1 MSPDRR
7 EPLDREQIVRAAVG
21 LVDRDGLEKFTMRGL
36 GRELGVEAMALYHYF
51 PSNDALVDAI
61 VQTVVAEMRRPPAV
75 PDWQERLRAEFL
87 AYRQVAHAHPNVFP
101 LLGRRPV
108 KNPEALRPVEHML
121 DILRGAGFSPKQ
133 SLSAF
138 RTLSSYAFGYAL
150 SEIRG
155 FALEPARDGSD
166 DRFDVRTVDVE
177 RFPRM
182 REVAPHVTACD
193 HDAEFT
199 SGLNAILAGLRAEL
213 KPPADVTESLRQD
226 VA

>member
-1 MSPDRR
+1 MSSMRPQRR
-7 EPLDREQIVRAAVG
+7 VPLDREQIVRAAVC
-21 LVDRDGLEKFTMRGL
+21 LVDRDGLERFSMRGL

-51 PSNDALVDAI
+51 PSKDALVDAI
-61 VQTVVAEMRRPPAV
+61 VQAVVAEMKRPPAV
-75 PDWQERLRAEFL
+75 LDWQERLRGECL
-87 AYRQVAHAHPNVFP
+87 AYRQVAHAHPHVFP

-108 KNPEALRPVEHML
+108 KNPEALLPVEHML
-121 DILRGAGFSPKQ
+121 DILRTAGFSPKQ

-166 DRFDVRTVDVE
+166 DRFDVRTVDAE

-193 HDAEFT
+193 HEAEFK
-199 SGLNAILAGLRAEL
+199 SGMGAILAGLLAEL
-213 KPPADVTESLRQD
+213 KSYGRD
-226 VA
+226 

>member
-1 MSPDRR
+1 MSSTRSQK
-7 EPLDREQIVRAAVG
+7 EPLDHEQIVEAAVA
-21 LVDRDGLEKFTMRGL
+21 LVDRDGLERFSMRRL

-51 PSNDALVDAI
+51 PSKDALVDAI
-61 VQTVVAEMRRPPAV
+61 VQAVVAEMKRPPSV
-75 PDWQERLRAEFL
+75 PDWQERLRGEFR
-87 AYRQVAHAHPNVFP
+87 AYRQVAHAHPQVFP

-108 KNPEALRPVEHML
+108 KNPEALLPVERML
-121 DILRGAGFSPKQ
+121 AILRAAGFSPKQ

-155 FALEPARDGSD
+155 FAMEPARNGSGD
-166 DRFDVRTVDVE
+166 SFDVHTVDPE

-193 HDAEFT
+193 HDAEFM
-199 SGLNAILAGLRAEL
+199 SGIDAILAGVLTGL
-213 KPPADVTESLRQD
+213 KPQQT
-226 VA
+226 